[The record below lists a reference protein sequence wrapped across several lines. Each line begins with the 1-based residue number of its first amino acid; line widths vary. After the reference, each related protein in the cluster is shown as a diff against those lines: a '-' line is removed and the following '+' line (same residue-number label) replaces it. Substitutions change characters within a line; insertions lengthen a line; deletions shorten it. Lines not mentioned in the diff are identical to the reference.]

1 MQTKSRTRFQY
12 RERVRKVD
20 FYEIQRM
27 GENTKAHNL
36 AEEVLRRCE
45 LEGLS
50 IADMK
55 DFAYILQAMIDKT
68 LVLNEESH
76 IFNFLHSDAEVL
88 F

>member
-1 MQTKSRTRFQY
+1 M
-12 RERVRKVD
+12 V
-20 FYEIQRM
+20 FYEMQRIRK
-27 GENTKAHNL
+27 NPKAHNL
-36 AEEVLRRCE
+36 AEVLRRCE